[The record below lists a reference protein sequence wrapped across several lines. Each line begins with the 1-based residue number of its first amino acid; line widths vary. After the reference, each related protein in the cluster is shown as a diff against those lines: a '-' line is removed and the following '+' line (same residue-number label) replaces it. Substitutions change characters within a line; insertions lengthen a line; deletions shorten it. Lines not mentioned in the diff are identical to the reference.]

1 MFTSA
6 SRRPGRDDCDRHLL
20 RATRARVLSPL
31 AYDAA
36 MNVKRTPGW
45 WLSQFELA
53 VAIGVVSVITF
64 AVSQTNQPCFGCM
77 EMVHVGSFRVPLDVA
92 SAIVGW
98 PWR

>member
-1 MFTSA
+1 
-6 SRRPGRDDCDRHLL
+6 
-20 RATRARVLSPL
+20 
-31 AYDAA
+31 

-92 SAIVGW
+92 SAIVALAMAMIGLIW
-98 PWR
+98 MIRILRGPRDEPPPWRYRDH